1 MNRITKSILAR
12 SILALGLAGLVAAPV
27 RALETIRYAE
37 KDGTIKTSE
46 LASVTKADESK
57 FSAFVLQGGRR
68 RPLRIDSRQIIE
80 LRRGDSD
87 SINQWSKR
95 LAHGKRL
102 MAAGRIANQ
111 GTASGAEET
120 FAKIASSVEQG
131 TKGQEETERVHPWHN
146 MYAQFYL
153 IEARMKLGREGN
165 AAKLSEALTAIAQF
179 RKRSA
184 AKAKAKIDMPIPDF
198 KGGTREA
205 TVFGWGANRLSPYVE
220 LYEAQTLALLKKMDE
235 AVTAYDAV
243 IDNTIKKLG
252 PPQLLVGSV
261 LEKAALQAAGK
272 SAQDQEALYRSA
284 GTRLRAAAGRQPDAF
299 GKQVLSRAA
308 NRAMLQ
314 GADLLFEAALDGKYG
329 VNVPLERYRAL
340 RDSSEGKSDTALRIG
355 AQAGVGMCLVEE
367 KGKGEE
373 AYNTLLDVVTNGYEH
388 PDQVA
393 RALYYL
399 AKAAPQYAQ
408 VIEKSGGSGAFLRD
422 EADRWKSDLQQRF
435 PGSKWAKK
443 AKSE

>member
-1 MNRITKSILAR
+1 MNRTPKSILAR
-12 SILALGLAGLVAAPV
+12 STLALGLAGLVAAPV
-27 RALETIRYAE
+27 FALETIRYAE

-46 LASVTKADESK
+46 LASVTKADEAK
-57 FSAFVLQGGRR
+57 FSAFILQGGRR
-68 RPLRIDSRQIIE
+68 RPLRIESRRIIE

-95 LAHGKRL
+95 LAHGQRL

-120 FAKIASSVEQG
+120 FAKIAFSVEQG
-131 TKGQEETERVHPWHN
+131 TKGQEETERIHPWHN

-153 IEARMKLGREGN
+153 IEARMKLGQQGN

-184 AKAKAKIDMPIPDF
+184 AKARAKIDMPIPDF

-205 TVFGWGANRLSPYVE
+205 TVFGWGANRLSPY
-220 LYEAQTLALLKKMDE
+220 E
-235 AVTAYDAV
+235 AVKAYDTV

-299 GKQVLSRAA
+299 GKQVLARAA

-340 RDSSEGKSDTALRIG
+340 RDSNEGKSDTALRIG
-355 AQAGVGMCLVEE
+355 AQAGVGMCLVEA

-388 PDQVA
+388 PSQVA

-408 VIEKSGGSGAFLRD
+408 VIDKSGGSGAFLRE
-422 EADRWKSDLQQRF
+422 EANRWKSDLQQRF

-443 AKSE
+443 AQSE